1 MRIEAWL
8 AARTEPQKYGFHLW
22 SALIYVDGVLT
33 WSDLHC
39 VGRLPKAS
47 FPHCQHEG
55 ALVVLRKL
63 AAMSKENLEAGIW
76 FKTDSRTL
84 VEELQGISA
93 VQRDPRCQS
102 MLDES
107 LGLVLWLSA
116 VMTMRWCSRSDNRV
130 AHEVISHYCRK
141 QRILR

>member
-39 VGRLPKAS
+39 VGRLPKVS
-47 FPHCQHEG
+47 FPYCQHEG

-63 AAMSKENLEAGIW
+63 SSDVEREPPG
-76 FKTDSRTL
+76 SGHL
-84 VEELQGISA
+84 V
-93 VQRDPRCQS
+93 
-102 MLDES
+102 
-107 LGLVLWLSA
+107 
-116 VMTMRWCSRSDNRV
+116 
-130 AHEVISHYCRK
+130 
-141 QRILR
+141 